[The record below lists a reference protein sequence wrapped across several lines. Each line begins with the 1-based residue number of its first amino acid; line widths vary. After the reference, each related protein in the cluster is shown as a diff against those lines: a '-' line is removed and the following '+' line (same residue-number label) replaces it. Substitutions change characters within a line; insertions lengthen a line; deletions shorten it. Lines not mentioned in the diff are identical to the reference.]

1 MKRRSL
7 LISGVLCI
15 CLLFTS
21 VQAAFASSIAS
32 NENGAYRPTIYINGE
47 KQDLKGVIPPS
58 GSTLV
63 PFREFFSVLNIEPT
77 FNNKTKTLTV
87 KNDETTITLTVGK
100 RVATLNGKEVQLL
113 QAPKI
118 EDGITYV
125 NLRFIAESFGG
136 TVRFDKSSLKI
147 YIDFQSITDLTTI
160 WANALK
166 TRDGKPR
173 YEMMSE
179 QAKEKF
185 KREQIN
191 KSGENWNYIIGV
203 SSPWVVDFKFEING
217 MNATITY
224 RTRTSEPAY
233 YNTKETITFVKKNG
247 KLFVEDYQTIFED
260 QLIETN

>member
-1 MKRRSL
+1 MKRHSL
-7 LISGVLCI
+7 LISGILCI

-21 VQAAFASSIAS
+21 VQAIFASSITL
-32 NENGAYRPTIYINGE
+32 NEKGAYRPTIYINGE
-47 KQDLKGVIPPS
+47 KRELKGVIPSS

-77 FNNKTKTLTV
+77 FNNKTKTVTV
-87 KNDETTITLTVGK
+87 KNDKTTITLTAGK
-100 RVATLNGKEVQLL
+100 KVVTLNGKEVQLL
-113 QAPKI
+113 QDPKI
-118 EDGITYV
+118 EDGIMYV

-136 TVRFDKSSLKI
+136 TVRFDKNSLTI

-185 KREQIN
+185 KQEQI
-191 KSGENWNYIIGV
+191 KRSGENWNYIIGG
-203 SSPWVVDFKFEING
+203 SSPWVVDFEFEING

-224 RTRTSEPAY
+224 RTQTSEPAY
-233 YNTKETITFVKKNG
+233 YKTKETITFVKKND

-260 QLIETN
+260 QLIKTN